1 MGLLMLRLRPLF
13 YTSSLSETFASP
25 GAYALVGAVS
35 FLGGVTQTNIALI
48 VILIEVTKTS
58 AALALP
64 FLLSL
69 AIAKLLSAR
78 TQQGG
83 FYAALI
89 RFKRQPYFFHETQ
102 VSYRNSAMCISWL
115 LFMYSCYHQGAHV
128 VNVTSS

>member
-1 MGLLMLRLRPLF
+1 MPVRPCPSQIGASYGRLMGLLMLRLRPLF
-13 YTSSLSETFASP
+13 SPLSAGLATP

-48 VILIEVTKTS
+48 VILVEVTKTS

-69 AIAKLLSAR
+69 AITKLLSAR
-78 TQQGG
+78 GHQGG

-89 RFKRQPYFFHETQ
+89 KFKKQPYFFDESQ
-102 VSYRNSAMCISWL
+102 VRPR
-115 LFMYSCYHQGAHV
+115 SC
-128 VNVTSS
+128 NC